1 MEQFKTNG
9 ILDEHI
15 LRGIAKHGISRT
27 EKMAVLVYLSGGVIF
42 IIFESYVL
50 AAIYLIVGLFLVL
63 YQMVLF
69 KRITVHDNLKNMQ
82 LVNGVSAFQYITWF
96 DEEGI
101 ALINLTNHAEGKILY
116 RHFIKVIET
125 EDILSLQTKKWFVP
139 VFKDQLGPGE
149 VEELFA
155 FLKSRNR
162 KIKIRRLKSTA
173 GSKRK

>member
-1 MEQFKTNG
+1 MGLAGQKR
-9 ILDEHI
+9 
-15 LRGIAKHGISRT
+15 LRRG
-27 EKMAVLVYLSGGVIF
+27 LSGRRHCF
-42 IIFESYVL
+42 YTSESTCPGSLYF
-50 AAIYLIVGLFLVL
+50 IVGLFLVL

-125 EDILSLQTKKWFVP
+125 EDILAVQTKKWFVP
-139 VFKDQLGPGE
+139 VFKDQLGRARWRSCLP
-149 VEELFA
+149 
-155 FLKSRNR
+155 S
-162 KIKIRRLKSTA
+162 
-173 GSKRK
+173 